1 MPNVAPAGTARGR
14 IQVGDWDVQADG
26 EDAMNATIIAS
37 LVSAA
42 SIAGAGWGAHV
53 YLSDTYAERGQVQLA
68 GAKADFVLDRQMAAI
83 ISEIAYLERVP
94 NPTPAQLAQLQYLR
108 QQLEQMRRVRAG
120 K

>member
-1 MPNVAPAGTARGR
+1 
-14 IQVGDWDVQADG
+14 
-26 EDAMNATIIAS
+26 MNATIIAS
-37 LVSAA
+37 MLSAA

-83 ISEIAYLERVP
+83 IAEIAYLERKP
-94 NPTPAQLAQLQYLR
+94 NKTPGEIEQLRYLR
-108 QQLEQMRRVRAG
+108 EQLDQMRRVRMG